1 MPIWQSF
8 VTLGLVFSPTGLR
21 LSVSPRIRL
30 PETSVFPEN
39 SRGRQGT
46 SKLAPFDGNS
56 NLQIQ
61 VGLVSPPQLCG
72 NTAG

>member
-8 VTLGLVFSPTGLR
+8 VTSGLVFPPTGLW
-21 LSVSPRIRL
+21 LLVSPLIRL
-30 PETSVFPEN
+30 PETSVFPAN

-46 SKLAPFDGNS
+46 CKLAPFDGNS

-61 VGLVSPPQLCG
+61 IGLVSPPQLCG
-72 NTAG
+72 NLVG